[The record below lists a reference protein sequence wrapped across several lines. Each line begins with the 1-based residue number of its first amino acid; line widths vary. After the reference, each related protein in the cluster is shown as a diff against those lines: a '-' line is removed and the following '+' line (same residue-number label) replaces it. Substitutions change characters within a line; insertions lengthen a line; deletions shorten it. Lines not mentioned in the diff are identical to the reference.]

1 MPGSGLR
8 RPLRS
13 TRTTGC
19 PASPHLGR
27 VSLPHAAREVSDS
40 AAMAS
45 VASPRLMFIA
55 ILLVSFLRRALR
67 HGSHLVVLKRFDD
80 VRAIPRSVWIRR
92 ISPGLFV
99 CSVSSE
105 TVISSLKRFDYPYE
119 IMLPCDSVRPLC
131 LPVIAGKS
139 ILFRRTPLPQRICV
153 ASARVR

>member
-27 VSLPHAAREVSDS
+27 YRCRMRRGRS
-40 AAMAS
+40 ATVLRWP

-99 CSVSSE
+99 RSVSSE
-105 TVISSLKRFDYPYE
+105 TVISSLKRSDYPYE

-131 LPVIAGKS
+131 LPAIAGKS
-139 ILFRRTPLPQRICV
+139 ILFRRTPLPQWIRV